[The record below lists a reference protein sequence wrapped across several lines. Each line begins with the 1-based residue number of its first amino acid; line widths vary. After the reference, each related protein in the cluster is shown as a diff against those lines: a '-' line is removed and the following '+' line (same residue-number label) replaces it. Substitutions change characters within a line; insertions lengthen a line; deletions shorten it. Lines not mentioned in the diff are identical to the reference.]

1 MASFRHLA
9 RILIMQTLFAH
20 EFRGGQAEDILQY
33 NYSQNV
39 GDKKI
44 DLSFAQ
50 TILSG
55 IQSNFEKIKQIIEEN
70 APEWPF
76 DRIARIDRA
85 ILQIGVYEIVFLED
99 VPNLVAIN
107 EAIEIAKTYGGKNS
121 SKFVNGVLSA
131 VMEKYPEKSKP

>member
-1 MASFRHLA
+1 
-9 RILIMQTLFAH
+9 MQTLFAH